1 MASGFK
7 EECLAKGAQSSEEL
21 PCAQSS
27 CDSVEWGRLAGNQ
40 VEPKLYPSL
49 ELEFK
54 CYDFDCHRM
63 QTSVVV

>member
-40 VEPKLYPSL
+40 VEVCR
-49 ELEFK
+49 F
-54 CYDFDCHRM
+54 
-63 QTSVVV
+63 TATG